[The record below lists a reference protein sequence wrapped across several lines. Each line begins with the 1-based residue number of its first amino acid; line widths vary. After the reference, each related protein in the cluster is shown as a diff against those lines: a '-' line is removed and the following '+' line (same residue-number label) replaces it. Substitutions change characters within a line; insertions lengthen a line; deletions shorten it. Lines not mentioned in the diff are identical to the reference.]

1 MDQAIKVLKGKPGE
15 SVKIG
20 VLHQGGNKIEQMSI
34 TRAIIHVSTVL
45 GDSYKSDDTW
55 NFFLDP
61 EKKIAYIRL
70 TSFSRDT
77 TKELR
82 AAMDEISQQGL
93 KGLILDLRFNPGGLL
108 TAATEISDMFLEE
121 GKIVSTKGRN
131 TPEKTWN
138 AKKADTYSGFP
149 MAILVNRYS
158 ASASEIVSA
167 ALQDH
172 QRAAIV
178 GERTWGKGSVQNV
191 IELES
196 GRSLLK
202 LTTASY
208 HRPSGKNIHRFPGAA
223 ESEEWGVMPDKDF
236 DVKFSGDEMEKYLEH
251 RRKKDV
257 LTKEPVKSDFVDSQ
271 LAKAL
276 AFVEAK
282 LKEAPA
288 EEEKKAADK
297 DPKKPEDKAAALR

>member
-1 MDQAIKVLKGKPGE
+1 
-15 SVKIG
+15 
-20 VLHQGGNKIEQMSI
+20 LHQGGNKVEQLSV

-45 GDSYKSDDTW
+45 GDSYKGDDTW
-55 NFFLDP
+55 NYFIDP

-70 TSFSRDT
+70 TAFSRDT

-82 AAMDEISQQGL
+82 TAMEEISKQGL

-138 AKKADTYSGFP
+138 AKKADTYAGFP

-172 QRAAIV
+172 GRAVIV

-223 ESEEWGVMPDKDF
+223 ETEEWGVMPDKDY
-236 DVKFSGDEMEKYLEH
+236 DVKFTGDEMTKYLDH

-257 LTKEPVKSDFVDSQ
+257 LTKEPIKSDFVDKQ
-271 LAKAL
+271 LAKAVE
-276 AFVEAK
+276 FVEGK
-282 LKEAPA
+282 LKDTPVDAD
-288 EEEKKAADK
+288 KKAAEK
-297 DPKKPEDKAAALR
+297 DDTKKEEKAAASR